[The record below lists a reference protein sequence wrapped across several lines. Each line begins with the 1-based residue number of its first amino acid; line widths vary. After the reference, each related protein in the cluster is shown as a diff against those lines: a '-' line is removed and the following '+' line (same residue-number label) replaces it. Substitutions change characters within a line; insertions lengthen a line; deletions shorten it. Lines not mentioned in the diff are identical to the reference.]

1 MGFQKSFL
9 LSFLILFFI
18 QQYQSIPEEYIT
30 TIKIPKLENNII
42 KDQSSIFTKDKYLNF
57 KFFKI
62 DFSSLDD
69 ATEENNFSF
78 IKISIKLKNEYS
90 YKSFTLYV
98 NKTLNDFNSS
108 TNSYTDYSVQDKNP
122 TIFLPKKYFCKNE
135 FIYFFIQGDRKLE
148 FEYIIETFTDD
159 IILQE
164 KENKFNVLIKPG
176 RIEFFFKLKQGL
188 PKGFLLMSLL
198 TSGVIEDGKEIYMRA
213 LCPNKDDLSMGK
225 YYPYFINGVGLLIE
239 DKELISCKNPDEDY
253 FYFKIILQNNLKKT
267 INLEFNSQYLDVKN
281 DHDFRQK
288 DIYENTIYTS
298 LLLGLGNI
306 YKQCFKFSQQL
317 EDRSIFYSYVLNVR
331 TTSSHLLVSYY
342 YEGDLYYI
350 KNKNISFT
358 GTVDIDSRGPDKYIM
373 ICIEN
378 FKKYITGVQFQIRP
392 KYEKELINFTKLP
405 LMPMI
410 NGFPT
415 YLKIDKVNGM
425 IYKID
430 VRQFLYG
437 INNIGSSYFL
447 TNKRI
452 VKYHLVKL
460 NQVDIKL
467 GHIRCRKFAM
477 DLNFRTCETIYNT
490 VYNMNMD
497 LFLNYE
503 YDNKNNLYYDEYV
516 YVTCNDENKNCEF
529 LLEVNLSDND
539 DTYPIQLIQY
549 KNYWQSYYYKSISKR
564 CIDKYKI
571 SLSNKLE
578 ENSKLVIVL
587 YMFSGDADLS
597 IYDYNNDESNI
608 ALRKVIQDTEY
619 YSIGK
624 KKYLIYNIKP
634 FNNKLNYNFREIL
647 LKITSSKSGYY
658 SVKYYTW
665 DNNSQNNNM
674 LFSLPV
680 GEINFDKIS
689 YGEGTKTYVL
699 SSLLSMSKVSYYH
712 SESDNEYY
720 ITINSVNCVL
730 DIDFME
736 KKYIGREI
744 QVFFLQKNIKKN
756 NLNIKIY
763 ELDSHTKEQ
772 NEFCIYYIAAN
783 SVEFQRNSITINEG
797 VAHSMIL
804 DDKIETISY
813 KYPYP
818 YDENIVSISLYKYYK
833 GDLEVRVSINDV
845 YTTHMITM
853 RNIHYKKLVLYVN
866 VLKKYCSTAN
876 LDKYKDFVNLCPIN
890 INIRLAGNKD
900 QKEERINRVQIE
912 VSPNGKTPIYIRDGE
927 VRFDSVIAG
936 QYSIS
941 GKQKIKYVYYY
952 SDIGIDEYPCEII
965 LNNKF
970 GACEAVAKIVPKNN
984 VDMLPNWDRRVRL
997 PTIDDNDKTDYL
1009 KYDYELN
1016 KITILKKDVEKCK
1029 QGCEVYIG
1037 VFTRETSVY
1046 FQINDFFIMFN
1057 KNNKNYP
1064 TSLLFNQN
1072 IDDSITKYI
1081 DTKYYISYLEN
1092 ESIDELLFTFNSDF
1106 CSLCI
1111 MMVDEEKDFDI
1122 KKMNKC
1128 DWKLD
1133 NILNGY
1139 KNYMLS
1145 IKDNDNKLQG
1155 KNLTS
1160 IKFISKI
1167 SSHIMHNKDNLF
1179 YSLKINK
1186 QNTEFPKII
1195 NVDSYNNEIAQLDSQ
1210 TGIAYYAIRV
1220 HEYQIINEINLL
1232 VISDEKIINDNLV
1245 LYAKIIRQE
1254 DFNEDGFNDTLF
1266 NENYSMYDISS
1277 NNNIDSDPKNYL
1289 KVSIP
1294 NDKEEDKIVL
1304 LLVKCNSMNK
1314 VDILINHYVKI
1325 MVAFYKSNANTSLKI
1340 NNIKFYNL
1348 HLEAPRFFIPLLQD
1362 KYSIV
1367 IINCLKGKG
1376 KIVISEQNNA
1386 KINKIISDQNSAK
1399 KNEIMID
1406 STISTEYKIVLDLT
1420 NDNNF
1425 NSETKFVSLRVDN
1438 AHKDV
1443 NKNSLMFYIYYYNKN
1458 IKNNIEYLDANKNNI
1473 IFYPFLNNIQKH
1485 KSLSYYLNINNLDL
1499 INNSQNDILIEMSFN
1514 NEYIKESI
1522 NGNYNSNALGALIND
1537 EFLYENVINEQQIIF
1552 SPIYSKVFHNPN
1564 NNKIYFL
1571 FKKNETN
1578 IYRQNFGYY
1587 LISIGNDYFDYNTK
1601 NLNDNNK
1608 ENKNDMF
1615 LQIKVLEYKES
1626 EIGDCFEIANKYKPL
1641 QSSKNKNDIISE
1653 NKKEE
1658 KRFLSYKTIIILMII
1673 IAVIIIYLTFRCIRK
1688 KNIVS
1693 VTDYFNRNDS
1703 LILK

>member
-9 LSFLILFFI
+9 LSFLLLFLI
-18 QQYQSIPEEYIT
+18 HQYKSIPDEYIT
-30 TIKIPKLENNII
+30 PIKIAKLENNII
-42 KDQSSIFTKDKYLNF
+42 KDQSSIFTGDKYLNF
-57 KFFKI
+57 KFFQI
-62 DFSSLDD
+62 DFSSLEGT
-69 ATEENNFSF
+69 TEENHFSF

-98 NKTLNDFNSS
+98 NKTLYDFNS
-108 TNSYTDYSVQDKNP
+108 NINFYTDYSVQDKNP
-122 TIFLPKKYFCKNE
+122 SIFLPKKYFYKNK

-148 FEYIIETFTDD
+148 FEYTIETFTDD

-176 RIEFFFKLKQGL
+176 KIEFFFKLKQGL
-188 PKGFLLMSLL
+188 QNGFLLMSLL
-198 TSGVIEDGKEIYMRA
+198 TSGVIEDGKEIYMKA
-213 LCPNKDDLSMGK
+213 LCSNKDDLSMGK

-239 DKELISCKNPDEDY
+239 DKDLISCKNPDEDY
-253 FYFKIILQNNLKKT
+253 FYFKIVLYNNLKKT
-267 INLEFNSQYLDVKN
+267 INLEFNSQYLSVKSN
-281 DHDFRQK
+281 REFLQK
-288 DIYENTIYTS
+288 DIYENAIYTS
-298 LLLGLGNI
+298 VLLGLGDI
-306 YKQCFKFSQQL
+306 YRQCFKFSQIL
-317 EDRSIFYSYVLNVR
+317 EDRSIFMSYVLNIR

-342 YEGDLYYI
+342 YESDLYYI

-378 FKKYITGVQFQIRP
+378 FKKYVTGVQFQLRP
-392 KYEKELINFTKLP
+392 KFEKELINFTKLP

-415 YLKIDKVNGM
+415 YLKIDKVNAM

-430 VRQFLYG
+430 IRQFLYG
-437 INNIGSSYFL
+437 INNVGSSYAL

-452 VKYHLVKL
+452 VKYHLIKL

-477 DLNFRTCETIYNT
+477 DLNYKTCENIYNT

-503 YDNKNNLYYDEYV
+503 YDNMNNLYFDEYV
-516 YVTCNDENKNCEF
+516 YVTCDDENKNCEF
-529 LLEVNLSDND
+529 LLEVNLSDDD
-539 DTYPIQLIQY
+539 DTYPTQLIQY
-549 KNYWQSYYYKSISKR
+549 KNYWQSFYYKSISKK

-578 ENSKLVIVL
+578 ENNKLVIVL

-597 IYDYNNDESNI
+597 VYDYNNDESNI
-608 ALRKVIQDTEY
+608 ELQRVIQDTEY

-634 FNNKLNYNFREIL
+634 FNNKMNYNFREII
-647 LKITSSKSGYY
+647 LKITCSKSGYY
-658 SVKYYTW
+658 SVKYYTM
-665 DNNSQNNNM
+665 DNNAQNNNRY
-674 LFSLPV
+674 FSLPV

-720 ITINSVNCVL
+720 ITINSINCIL
-730 DIDFME
+730 DIEFME

-744 QVFFLQKNIKKN
+744 QVFFFQKNIKKN
-756 NLNIKIY
+756 NLHIKIY

-797 VAHSMIL
+797 VAHSMTL
-804 DDKIETISY
+804 DNKIETISY

-833 GDLEVRVSINDV
+833 GDLEVRVSINDI
-845 YTTHMITM
+845 YTTHTITM
-853 RNIHYKKLVLYVN
+853 RNIHYKKLVLYVD
-866 VLKKYCSTAN
+866 VLKKYCPSKK

-890 INIRLAGNKD
+890 INIRLARNNDK
-900 QKEERINRVQIE
+900 KEKRINRFQIE
-912 VSPNGKTPIYIRDGE
+912 VSPNGKTPTYIRDGE
-927 VRFDSVIAG
+927 VRFDSVLAG

-941 GKQKIKYVYYY
+941 GKQKMKYVYYY

-984 VDMLPNWDRRVRL
+984 VDILPNWDRRVRL
-997 PTIDDNDKTDYL
+997 PTIDDNDKTNYL

-1016 KITILKKDVEKCK
+1016 KIIILKKDVEKCK

-1046 FQINDFFIMFN
+1046 FQINDFFIMFH

-1064 TSLLFNQN
+1064 TNLLFNQN

-1092 ESIDELLFTFNSDF
+1092 ENIDELIFTFNSDF

-1111 MMVDEEKDFDI
+1111 MMVDEEEDFDI

-1145 IKDNDNKLQG
+1145 IKANDNKLKG

-1160 IKFISKI
+1160 IQFISKI
-1167 SSHIMHNKDNLF
+1167 SSHIRHNKDNLF

-1186 QNTEFPKII
+1186 QNTEYPKII
-1195 NVDSYNNEIAQLDSQ
+1195 NVDSNNNEIAQLDSQ
-1210 TGIAYYAIRV
+1210 TGIAYYAIRI
-1220 HEYQIINEINLL
+1220 HEYQIINEINLC

-1245 LYAKIIRQE
+1245 LYAKVIRQE

-1277 NNNIDSDPKNYL
+1277 NNNIDNAPKNYL

-1294 NDKEEDKIVL
+1294 KDKEEDKIVL
-1304 LLVKCNSMNK
+1304 LLVKCNSMSK

-1325 MVAFYKSNANTSLKI
+1325 MVAFYKSNANTSLKN

-1348 HLEAPRFFIPLLQD
+1348 HLESPKFFIPLIQD

-1367 IINCLKGKG
+1367 VINCLKGKG
-1376 KIVISEQNNA
+1376 KI
-1386 KINKIISDQNSAK
+1386 IISDQNNVK

-1406 STISTEYKIVLDLT
+1406 STVSTEYKIVLDLT
-1420 NDNNF
+1420 SDKNF
-1425 NSETKFVSLRVDN
+1425 NMENKFASLKVDN
-1438 AHKDV
+1438 AHENV
-1443 NKNSLMFYIYYYNKN
+1443 NKNSFMFYIYFYNKN

-1473 IFYPFLNNIQKH
+1473 FFYPILYNIQKH

-1499 INNSQNDILIEMSFN
+1499 INYSHNDILIEMSFN
-1514 NEYIKESI
+1514 NVYIKKGS
-1522 NGNYNSNALGALIND
+1522 NGNYNTNSNAIGALIND
-1537 EFLYENVINEQQIIF
+1537 EFIYENVINEQQIIF
-1552 SPIYSKVFHNPN
+1552 SPIYSKIFHNLN
-1564 NNKIYFL
+1564 KNKIYFL

-1578 IYRQNFGYY
+1578 IYKQNFGYF
-1587 LISIGNDYFDYNTK
+1587 LISIGNDYFNYNA
-1601 NLNDNNK
+1601 NNFNDNDNG
-1608 ENKNDMF
+1608 NKNEMYI
-1615 LQIKVLEYKES
+1615 QIKVLEYKES
-1626 EIGDCFEIANKYKPL
+1626 EISDCIEIINKYKPL
-1641 QSSKNKNDIISE
+1641 QSNKNKNDIISE
-1653 NKKEE
+1653 EKKEE
-1658 KRFLSYKTIIILMII
+1658 KSFLSFKSLIIFIIIF
-1673 IAVIIIYLTFRCIRK
+1673 AVIIFYLTFRCIRK

-1693 VTDYFNRNDS
+1693 VTDYFNKNDS
-1703 LILK
+1703 LINK